1 MHPNCFAKIF
11 QFETDTLSI
20 GFKHKAAPKDSAKQ
34 SLLQS
39 LANRQYAKKTK
50 HRIFRHTLSAFHFF
64 VILLKRKNKQY
75 SL

>member
-34 SLLQS
+34 PLLQS
-39 LANRQYAKKTK
+39 LANRQYAKNKTQNLPP
-50 HRIFRHTLSAFHFF
+50 HFVCISLFCHTFET
-64 VILLKRKNKQY
+64 
-75 SL
+75 